1 MEPTWRKMR
10 TPAAIAASAHSH
22 QQRVNLVTADLR
34 AAKRIRVSRAA
45 LFAQDRT
52 RFAKFSCPRRL
63 RQTGPGVNITP
74 LKIQYFYKPKFQIWQ

>member
-22 QQRVNLVTADLR
+22 QQRVILVTTDLR
-34 AAKRIRVSRAA
+34 AERIRVSRAA

-52 RFAKFSCPRRL
+52 RFAKFSCPRQL
-63 RQTGPGVNITP
+63 RQTGPGVNITT
-74 LKIQYFYKPKFQIWQ
+74 L